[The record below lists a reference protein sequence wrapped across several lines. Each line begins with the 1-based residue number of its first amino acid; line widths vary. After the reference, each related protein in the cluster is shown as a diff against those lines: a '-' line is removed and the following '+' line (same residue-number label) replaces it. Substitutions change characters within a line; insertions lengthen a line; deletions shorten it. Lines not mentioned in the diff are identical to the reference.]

1 MKRNGK
7 AKGTNVFKSLT
18 AKYTSILLL
27 LSSFLLAYFPVWQ
40 KLIHAWSASDDY
52 SHGFLILP
60 VSLYIV
66 WQKRERLAQVEKRP
80 SSVGGMIVVFA
91 LALYLLAHYAEV
103 ATLASLSLV
112 LVLAGAIIYLFGFSV
127 FRELLFPLLFLFF
140 MIPVPSQ
147 IFSTLT
153 IPLQLLVSKASTAI
167 ASLFG
172 VAVLREGNVILL
184 PNRTLEVV
192 QACSGLRSMML
203 LLALSAGIGYLTLRA
218 NPLRLALLAWAVP
231 AAILVN
237 VIRVLLI
244 IFADDSFGYDLT
256 ANTPHTVSGV
266 FIFIL
271 ALILIAGARG
281 VLSTWDRSAAQE

>member
-1 MKRNGK
+1 MLMPIRLPLKNLL
-7 AKGTNVFKSLT
+7 A
-18 AKYTSILLL
+18 LLL
-27 LSSFLLAYFPVWQ
+27 LISSFILAYFPVW
-40 KLIHAWSASDDY
+40 KGLLGAWSASDDY
-52 SHGFLILP
+52 SHGFFILP

-80 SSVGGMIVVFA
+80 SSVGGIIVIFS

-103 ATLASLSLV
+103 VTLASLSLV
-112 LVLAGAIIYLFGFSV
+112 LVLAGAIIYLFGFPV

-147 IFSTLT
+147 IFSSLT

-172 VAVLREGNVILL
+172 VALLREGNVIFLAH
-184 PNRTLEVV
+184 RTLEVV

-244 IFADDSFGYDLT
+244 IFADAYFGYDLT
-256 ANTPHTVSGV
+256 TNTSHTVFGV

-271 ALILIAGARG
+271 ALILITGARG
-281 VLSTWDRSAAQE
+281 VLSTWDRSAAQG

>member
-1 MKRNGK
+1 MLMPIRLPLKNLL
-7 AKGTNVFKSLT
+7 A
-18 AKYTSILLL
+18 LLL
-27 LSSFLLAYFPVWQ
+27 LISSFILAYFPVW
-40 KLIHAWSASDDY
+40 KGLLSAWSASDDY
-52 SHGFLILP
+52 SHGFFILP

-80 SSVGGMIVVFA
+80 SSVGGIIVIFS

-103 ATLASLSLV
+103 VTLASLSLV
-112 LVLAGAIIYLFGFSV
+112 FVLVGVIIYLFGFSV

-147 IFSTLT
+147 IFSSLT
-153 IPLQLLVSKASTAI
+153 VPLQLLVSKASTAI
-167 ASLFG
+167 ATLSG
-172 VAVLREGNVILL
+172 VPVLREGNVIFL

-203 LLALSAGIGYLTLRA
+203 LLALSAGFAYLTLRA
-218 NPLRLALLAWAVP
+218 NTLRIALLAWAVP

-244 IFADDSFGYDLT
+244 IFADAYFGYDLT
-256 ANTPHTVSGV
+256 VDTSHTVFGV

-271 ALILIAGARG
+271 ALILITGARG
-281 VLSTWDRSAAQE
+281 VLSTWDRSAAQG

>member
-1 MKRNGK
+1 MSTRLPLKNLL
-7 AKGTNVFKSLT
+7 A
-18 AKYTSILLL
+18 LLL
-27 LSSFLLAYFPVWQ
+27 LISSFVLAYFPVW
-40 KLIHAWSASDDY
+40 KGLLSAWSASDDY
-52 SHGFLILP
+52 SHGFFILP

-66 WQKRERLAQVEKRP
+66 WQKRERLAQIEKRP
-80 SSVGGMIVVFA
+80 SSAGGIIVIFS
-91 LALYLLAHYAEV
+91 LAFYLLAHYAEV
-103 ATLASLSLV
+103 VTLASLSLV
-112 LVLAGAIIYLFGFSV
+112 FVLAGVIIYLFGFSV
-127 FRELLFPLLFLFF
+127 FRELLFPLFFLLF

-147 IFSTLT
+147 IFSSLT

-172 VAVLREGNVILL
+172 IAVLREGNVIFL

-203 LLALSAGIGYLTLRA
+203 LLALSAGFAYLTLRP

-237 VIRVLLI
+237 IIRVLLI
-244 IFADDSFGYDLT
+244 IFAEAYFGYDLT
-256 ANTPHTVSGV
+256 ADTSHTVFGV

-271 ALILIAGARG
+271 ALIFIAGARG
-281 VLSTWDRSAAQE
+281 VLSTWDRSSVRK

>member
-1 MKRNGK
+1 MSTRLPLKNLL
-7 AKGTNVFKSLT
+7 A
-18 AKYTSILLL
+18 LLL
-27 LSSFLLAYFPVWQ
+27 LISSFVLAYFPVW
-40 KLIHAWSASDDY
+40 KGLLSAWSASDDY
-52 SHGFLILP
+52 SHGFFILP

-66 WQKRERLAQVEKRP
+66 WRKRERLAQIEKRP
-80 SSVGGMIVVFA
+80 SNTGGIIVIFS

-103 ATLASLSLV
+103 VTLASLSLV
-112 LVLAGAIIYLFGFSV
+112 FVLAGAIIYLFGFFV
-127 FRELLFPLLFLFF
+127 FRELLFPLFFLLF

-147 IFSTLT
+147 ILSSLT

-172 VAVLREGNVILL
+172 IAVLREGNVIFL

-203 LLALSAGIGYLTLRA
+203 LLALSAGFAYLTLRP

-237 VIRVLLI
+237 IIRVLLI
-244 IFADDSFGYDLT
+244 IFAEAYFGYDLT
-256 ANTPHTVSGV
+256 ADTSHTVFGV

-271 ALILIAGARG
+271 ALIFIAGARG
-281 VLSTWDRSAAQE
+281 VLSTWDRSSVRK